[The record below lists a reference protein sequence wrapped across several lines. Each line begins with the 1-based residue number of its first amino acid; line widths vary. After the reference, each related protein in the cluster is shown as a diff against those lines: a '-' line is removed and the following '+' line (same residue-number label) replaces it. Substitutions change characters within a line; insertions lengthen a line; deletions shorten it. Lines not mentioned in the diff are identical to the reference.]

1 MLDEEIIA
9 LYFAREEEA
18 LLRTDEKYR
27 PYCGSIAYAILHD
40 TQDRDEVLSDT
51 WLAAWNSIPPQMPQV
66 LRLFLARITRT
77 LSFNRYAA
85 SHAKKRGG
93 GQMEAVLEEL
103 RECAAGT
110 TDVESDAIAHQ
121 LEESIRAFIDTL
133 PPRDGSIFL
142 RRYFYVESVSDIAK
156 RYSLSPTHVSV
167 ILNRTRKKLRAQLIK
182 EGYLY
187 E

>member
-1 MLDEEIIA
+1 
-9 LYFAREEEA
+9 
-18 LLRTDEKYR
+18 
-27 PYCGSIAYAILHD
+27 
-40 TQDRDEVLSDT
+40 
-51 WLAAWNSIPPQMPQV
+51 
-66 LRLFLARITRT
+66 
-77 LSFNRYAA
+77 
-85 SHAKKRGG
+85 
-93 GQMEAVLEEL
+93 MEAVLEEL